1 MCRLLARIYQKQF
14 LYAIAFKIS
23 QETGFSLSPA
33 IEVVSRGLRS
43 KKMET
48 KRLMGNYMCGEIERS
63 FHIKFSMK
71 AACTSFTDTE
81 SIMKFYSGGQK
92 KVQRISS
99 RKTRRLKK
107 RTVIIDKNV
116 INVINVIKCI
126 NCYVNFVVRNIA
138 SEFKRCD
145 YICTDFSDCLYM

>member
-1 MCRLLARIYQKQF
+1 MLPLLLDATLATVFKFTNTKGWVCCLLARIYQKQF

-23 QETGFSLSPA
+23 QETGFPLSPA

-71 AACTSFTDTE
+71 AAYTSFTDTE
-81 SIMKFYSGGQK
+81 SIVKFYSG
-92 KVQRISS
+92 R
-99 RKTRRLKK
+99 
-107 RTVIIDKNV
+107 
-116 INVINVIKCI
+116 
-126 NCYVNFVVRNIA
+126 
-138 SEFKRCD
+138 
-145 YICTDFSDCLYM
+145 